1 VARMPRRVT
10 EVYTS
15 NGRPCTYTERYH
27 FANGQIQ
34 FDRPDVNCTW
44 RNLDM
49 EQPPSGTGPPP
60 TVRPQAAGAAQ
71 PAHCVLDQRARAEGG
86 RRSVGRRS
94 VVGADQCLIQVDRF
108 QVRHR

>member
-1 VARMPRRVT
+1 MARLPRRVT

-15 NGRPCTYTERYH
+15 NGGTCTYTERYH

-49 EQPPSGTGPPP
+49 EQPPSRTDGWPQCSACARRTG
-60 TVRPQAAGAAQ
+60 QDYG
-71 PAHCVLDQRARAEGG
+71 
-86 RRSVGRRS
+86 
-94 VVGADQCLIQVDRF
+94 DRDDGDE
-108 QVRHR
+108 